1 MAQPDS
7 SYAPR
12 TKPKQRKGPV
22 EQFASDVTHGFGELQ
37 RQMGTAVG
45 KVKSGVQKTLKF
57 LKK

>member
-1 MAQPDS
+1 MA
-7 SYAPR
+7 YETR

-45 KVKSGVQKTLKF
+45 KVLEGGNKTLKF
-57 LKK
+57 LKR

>member
-1 MAQPDS
+1 MA
-7 SYAPR
+7 YEPR